1 MEEAGVNMQFHRK
14 LDGVKTA
21 VGFITLTPSG
31 ENNIIIVGGAN
42 VHYDDLKQLP
52 TEYTNAID
60 RSKIIL
66 LQREIP
72 QEINILVAKYAHSKG
87 WMERKHNFLIL
98 IRQDCCF
105 GFRRS

>member
-1 MEEAGVNMQFHRK
+1 MFDILISQNSEMEEAGVNMQYHRK
-14 LDGVKTA
+14 VDGAKTA
-21 VGFITLTPSG
+21 LGFITLTPSG

-42 VHYDDLKQLP
+42 VHYDNFTELP
-52 TEYTNAID
+52 TEYTNAVD

-87 WMERKHNFLIL
+87 ESSYNFP
-98 IRQDCCF
+98 
-105 GFRRS
+105 